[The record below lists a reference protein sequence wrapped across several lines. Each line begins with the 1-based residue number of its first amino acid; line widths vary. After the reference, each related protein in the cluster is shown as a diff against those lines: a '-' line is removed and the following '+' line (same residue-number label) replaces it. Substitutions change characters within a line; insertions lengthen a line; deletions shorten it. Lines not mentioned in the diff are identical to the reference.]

1 MSDLL
6 LAQGCALAEAWN
18 GSWPSGSMVYLI
30 DDFGEIHETRTRS
43 VAWTLGHGE
52 PVVKV
57 EGRTGGYLLS
67 RIVPRNVNPREA
79 TP

>member
-1 MSDLL
+1 
-6 LAQGCALAEAWN
+6 
-18 GSWPSGSMVYLI
+18 MVYLI
-30 DDFGEIHETRTRS
+30 DDFGKIHETRTRS

-57 EGRTGGYLLS
+57 EGRAGGYLLS